1 MIFDPR
7 GVRVIEAT
15 RNLNNLKPYRRK
27 SLKKDAK
34 KFAKKQADGR
44 FLCTAVPIQQHV
56 VQKSLMGR
64 KRRLDE
70 LLYTW
75 R

>member
-15 RNLNNLKPYRRK
+15 RNLNNFKTYRRK
-27 SLKKDAK
+27 GQKKDAK

-64 KRRLDE
+64 KRREGEHLE
-70 LLYTW
+70 QW

>member
-34 KFAKKQADGR
+34 KLAKKQKDGR
-44 FLCTAVPIQQHV
+44 FRCTAVPVLNHRI
-56 VQKSLMGR
+56 QKSLMGR
-64 KRRLDE
+64 KRREGE
-70 LLYTW
+70 LLQTW